1 MPLRYKEQMLL
12 GLESSCKMSSI
23 LVEQARTRKRSK
35 VRLCSYAHKLP
46 LCIIRRAPMMHTE
59 WKKTPNILLTTPTKL
74 HSAEKRFNWRSLH
87 LQPQAP
93 RGLLLALILLRNVLL
108 TSCLA
113 ENQLTSAAIAECRK
127 TSGRSPR
134 HLICSWTDR
143 NYTPLV
149 DQCDFLFIYF
159 LFQGIQKMFS
169 WPSHP
174 DELTLLV
181 FPIALLSLEI
191 PPNAS
196 HCHLSSPPCSSFVL
210 FCVTLET
217 WTEGLRGK
225 GVRRKRQL
233 KSHPQTNVS
242 FT

>member
-1 MPLRYKEQMLL
+1 
-12 GLESSCKMSSI
+12 
-23 LVEQARTRKRSK
+23 
-35 VRLCSYAHKLP
+35 
-46 LCIIRRAPMMHTE
+46 MMHIE
-59 WKKTPNILLTTPTKL
+59 WKKTNILLTTPTKL

-113 ENQLTSAAIAECRK
+113 ENQLTSAAIAERRK

-134 HLICSWTDR
+134 HLIWSWTDR

-149 DQCDFLFIYF
+149 DHCDLIYLFFF
-159 LFQGIQKMFS
+159 LFQVIQKMFS

-181 FPIALLSLEI
+181 FPIALLPLEI

-196 HCHLSSPPCSSFVL
+196 RCLSSVVSPLHPAPPLSSFASPWRP
-210 FCVTLET
+210 E
-217 WTEGLRGK
+217 LRD
-225 GVRRKRQL
+225 
-233 KSHPQTNVS
+233 
-242 FT
+242 

>member
-1 MPLRYKEQMLL
+1 MALRVLAKWAVFWLSRL
-12 GLESSCKMSSI
+12 
-23 LVEQARTRKRSK
+23 ARGRG
-35 VRLCSYAHKLP
+35 VRFDFVLTLTNFLSVLSAVHP
-46 LCIIRRAPMMHTE
+46 WCIQNERN
-59 WKKTPNILLTTPTKL
+59 PNILLTTPTKL

-87 LQPQAP
+87 LQPQPP

-149 DQCDFLFIYF
+149 DQCDFLFIFF